1 MTAIITARI
10 FESTMTAAGAD
21 RRPIFSAD
29 RPGNLAQ
36 ADRELARHSLVR
48 TAAWD
53 LAAIGVSAPVRA
65 MDNVF
70 SGVVA
75 VDLDDKVGTTHDE
88 FELARAATVENGD
101 LITDQDHQATY
112 LVAGSSTE
120 CGVTK
125 LHQVADGREW
135 ADRFTGEFTGLVWVA
150 RKR

>member
-1 MTAIITARI
+1 MTATITARI
-10 FESTMTAAGAD
+10 FDSTMTAAGAD
-21 RRPIFSAD
+21 RRPMFSAE

-36 ADRELARHSLVR
+36 ADRVLARHSLIR

-53 LAAIGVSAPVRA
+53 LAGIGLAAPVRA

-70 SGVVA
+70 NGVVA
-75 VDLDDKVGTTHDE
+75 VDLWDKVGTTHGE

-101 LITDQDHQATY
+101 LVTDSEQSEVY

-120 CGVTK
+120 SGVTK
-125 LHQVADGREW
+125 LHQVADGKEW
-135 ADRFTGEFTGLVWVA
+135 DDRYTGEFTGLVWVA